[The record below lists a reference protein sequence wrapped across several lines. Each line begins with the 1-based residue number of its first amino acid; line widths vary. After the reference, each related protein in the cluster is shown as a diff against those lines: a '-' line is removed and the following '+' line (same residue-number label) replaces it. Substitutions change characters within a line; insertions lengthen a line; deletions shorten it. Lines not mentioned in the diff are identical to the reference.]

1 MLLSVILV
9 VALVVAGSAALVGA
23 VMMGRAAQKVL
34 TQRLSLVAATPR
46 AAALLDSKRAKQSAM
61 LALNVRVRRVFTVG
75 SRYRWGMHATM
86 LTLMPGALVS
96 ATVAWL
102 VARSFLGMAIWIAAA
117 ASAAALFM
125 VPRMLLRRQQSKSEQ
140 KFMNL
145 FPDTIDMIVRMLRA
159 GVPVTTTIRMVSRDA
174 PPPVD
179 AVFGALANQVD
190 IGIPFDQA
198 LNIMGE
204 QIGLPDFRFFAV
216 AVSLQL
222 ATGGNLAS
230 TLDILSDIIRKRRAL
245 RLKAKATTAEA
256 RLSAYVL
263 SAIPFVVIAALLLTN
278 PDYLAPLITDPRGHL
293 IAGAALGGLLLGFA
307 TMRQMMRRATAL

>member
-1 MLLSVILV
+1 MLSAVILV
-9 VALVVAGSAALVGA
+9 VSLLVAGSAALIGA

-34 TQRLSLVAATPR
+34 TQRLSLVVATPR
-46 AAALLDSKRAKQSAM
+46 AATLLESKRARRTAM
-61 LALNVRVRRVFTVG
+61 LALNVRARRAFTVG
-75 SRYRWGMHATM
+75 SRYRWGMHATVV
-86 LTLMPGALVS
+86 TLLPSALIS
-96 ATVAWL
+96 AIAVWL
-102 VARSFLGMAIWIAAA
+102 LVRSFLGMAIWIALA
-117 ASAAALFM
+117 ASAVGFFF
-125 VPRMLLRRQQSKSEQ
+125 VPRSLLRRQQNKSEQ
-140 KFMNL
+140 QFMSL

-159 GVPVTTTIRMVSRDA
+159 GVPVTTTVRMVSRDA

-198 LNIMGE
+198 LNIMGA

-245 RLKAKATTAEA
+245 RMKAKATTAEA

-263 SAIPFVVIAALLLTN
+263 GAIPFVVIGALLITS
-278 PDYLAPLITDPRGHL
+278 PDYLAPLITDPRGHM
-293 IAGAALGGLLLGFA
+293 IAGGAMGGLLLGFA

>member
-1 MLLSVILV
+1 MLLTVVLV
-9 VALVVAGSAALVGA
+9 VALAVVGSAALIGS
-23 VMMGRAAQKVL
+23 VMIGRASEKDL
-34 TQRLSLVAATPR
+34 TRRVSLVATAPR
-46 AAALLDSKRAKQSAM
+46 SSELLDRGHARRTGM
-61 LALNVRVRRVFTVG
+61 VALNARLRRAFAVG
-75 SRYRWGMHATM
+75 IRHRWGMHATM
-86 LTLMPGALVS
+86 LTLLPAAILSGVG
-96 ATVAWL
+96 AWL
-102 VARSFLGMAIWIAAA
+102 LLRTFLGLGIGIALA
-117 ASAAALFM
+117 ASAVAGFLG
-125 VPRMLLRRQQSKSEQ
+125 PRMLLKRQQNKVEQ
-140 KFMNL
+140 RFMNL

-159 GVPVTTTIRMVSRDA
+159 GVPVTTTIRLVSRDA
-174 PPPVD
+174 PPPVG

-198 LNIMGE
+198 LNIMGG
-204 QIGLPDFRFFAV
+204 QIGLPDFRFFSV

-263 SAIPFVVIAALLLTN
+263 GAIPFVVIGALLITS
-278 PDYLAPLITDPRGHL
+278 PDYLAPLINDPRGHM
-293 IAGAALGGLLLGFA
+293 IAGGALGGLLLGFA

>member
-1 MLLSVILV
+1 MLLAVILV
-9 VALVVAGSAALVGA
+9 LALVLVGSGA
-23 VMMGRAAQKVL
+23 LIGGVMMGRATQKNLAQ
-34 TQRLSLVAATPR
+34 RISLVAVAPR
-46 AAALLDSKRAKQSAM
+46 SAALLDSKQAKRTAM
-61 LALNVRVRRVFTVG
+61 LALNVRARRVFAVG
-75 SRYRWGMHATM
+75 IRHRWGMRATILPLLTSAIVGAFASWM
-86 LTLMPGALVS
+86 LTR
-96 ATVAWL
+96 T
-102 VARSFLGMAIWIAAA
+102 FLGFAVWIAVV
-117 ASAAALFM
+117 ASSAVFFL
-125 VPRMLLRRQQSKSEQ
+125 VPRILLKKQQNKSEQ

-159 GVPVTTTIRMVSRDA
+159 GVPVTTTVRMVSRDA

-198 LNIMGE
+198 LNLMGE
-204 QIGLPDFRFFAV
+204 QIGLPDFRFFSV

-263 SAIPFVVIAALLLTN
+263 GAIPFVVIAALLITS
-278 PDYLAPLITDPRGHL
+278 PDYLAPLITDPRGHM
-293 IAGAALGGLLLGFA
+293 IAGGALGGLLLGFA